1 MKAGEEFTC
10 PHCHKN
16 TFLKLVP
23 LMDNWTKKGDAL
35 ACASCSEIIEEVRK
49 SDPFEAMG
57 KNTNSAADKLKS
69 LLGDAGEV
77 KKSVLTE
84 KDGDK
89 NFCRDCKHLI
99 AHPFLCR
106 CMKFNR
112 EVNPMD
118 DCPSFEKK
126 EK

>member
-10 PHCHKN
+10 PYCHKN

-35 ACASCSEIIEEVRK
+35 ACASCSEIIEEIK
-49 SDPFEAMG
+49 KKDPFDITEKISSTA
-57 KNTNSAADKLKS
+57 SDRLKS
-69 LLGDAGEV
+69 LLGDAGEE
-77 KKSVLTE
+77 KKAVLTE
-84 KDGDK
+84 KAGDK
-89 NFCRDCKHLI
+89 NFCRDCSHLI

-106 CMKFNR
+106 CMKLNK

-126 EK
+126 EG